1 MPDTPDDSQPPRTG
15 GSPAEPE
22 SKRHPVGVR
31 APGRVRQRL
40 SKGKKVTILGLIA
53 LTFHLVGLALSVHA
67 VMGTRTSQGAIAW
80 AVSLVSF
87 PYVAV
92 PAYLVLGRS
101 KFNGYVTERRLDAL
115 ETEEEAVKEARQHV
129 APFVGTLGDEY
140 PAVRAAERLAE
151 LPVLTGND
159 AELLID
165 GPATFESIFEG
176 IARAEDYVLV
186 QFFIVKDDDLGRAL
200 KDSMIAAAG
209 RGVRVLFLFDEVG
222 SNKLPKSY
230 LNDLRAAGIEAYNFH
245 TQQGPSNR
253 FQINFRNHRK
263 IVVVDGYE
271 GWVGG
276 HNVGDEYMG
285 RSAKFGHWRDTHVRI
300 EGPAALALQLSFV
313 EDWHWATGD
322 TPGLDWVP
330 QASQH
335 ADVPVLIVPSGP
347 ADRRETATLMFTH
360 VINSAHER
368 VWIASPYFVPDEGVM
383 NALRL
388 AALRDVDV
396 RILIPNEPDHL
407 LVYLA
412 AFHFYEEM
420 KDSGITVYRYTEGF
434 MHQKAILVDE
444 ASAIGTANF
453 DNRSFRLNFEITA
466 FFLDPD
472 FTREVEAMFEED
484 FRRSRLMTQAD
495 LDDKPFWFRPAVRAA
510 RLTAPVL

>member
-1 MPDTPDDSQPPRTG
+1 M
-15 GSPAEPE
+15 
-22 SKRHPVGVR
+22 
-31 APGRVRQRL
+31 
-40 SKGKKVTILGLIA
+40 TILGLLA
-53 LTFHLVGLALSVHA
+53 LSFHLAGLALSIHA
-67 VMGTRTSQGAIAW
+67 VMGTRTAQGAIAW

-101 KFNGYVTERRLDAL
+101 KFNGYVSARRLDAL
-115 ETEEEAVKEARQHV
+115 ETEEEAIKEVRENA
-129 APFVGTLGDEY
+129 APFIGTLGDEF

-151 LPVLTGND
+151 IPVLTGND

-165 GPATFESIFEG
+165 GQETFESIFEG
-176 IARAEDYVLV
+176 IARAGDYVLV
-186 QFFIVKDDDLGRAL
+186 QFFIVKDDELGRAL
-200 KDSMIAAAG
+200 RDSMIAAAG
-209 RGVRVLFLFDEVG
+209 RGIRVLFLFDEVG
-222 SNKLPKSY
+222 SHKLPKSY
-230 LNDLRAAGIEAYNFH
+230 LSELRVAGVEAYNFH
-245 TQQGPSNR
+245 TRQGPSNR

-263 IVVVDGYE
+263 IVVVDGKE

-285 RSAKFGHWRDTHVRI
+285 RSSQFGRWRDTHVRI

-313 EDWHWATGD
+313 EDWHWATGE
-322 TPGLDWVP
+322 TPDLNWVP
-330 QASQH
+330 QASEA
-335 ADVPVLIVPSGP
+335 ADIPVLIVPSGP
-347 ADRRETATLMFTH
+347 ADARETAALMFTH
-360 VINSAHER
+360 VINSARER

-396 RILIPNEPDHL
+396 RILIPDEPDHY

-420 KDSGITVYRYTEGF
+420 KDSGITVYRYTDGF
-434 MHQKAILVDE
+434 MHGKSILVDDV
-444 ASAIGTANF
+444 SAVGTANF

-472 FTREVEAMFEED
+472 FTREIEAMFEED
-484 FRRSRLMTQAD
+484 FRHSRLMTPAD
-495 LDDKPFWFRPAVRAA
+495 FDGKPFWFRPAVRAA
-510 RLTAPVL
+510 RLTAPVQ

>member
-1 MPDTPDDSQPPRTG
+1 M
-15 GSPAEPE
+15 
-22 SKRHPVGVR
+22 
-31 APGRVRQRL
+31 
-40 SKGKKVTILGLIA
+40 SKGKRRTMLGVIALLLHITGLGLA
-53 LTFHLVGLALSVHA
+53 VHA
-67 VMGTRTSQGAIAW
+67 VMSTRTSQGAIAW
-80 AVSLVSF
+80 TVSLVSF

-101 KFNGYVTERRLDAL
+101 KFNGYVT
-115 ETEEEAVKEARQHV
+115 ARQQDRV
-129 APFVGTLGDEY
+129 EIQDEAFREKERVVRPFITNLADEY
-140 PAVRAAERLAE
+140 PGVRAGERLAE
-151 LPVLTGND
+151 IPVLSGND
-159 AELLID
+159 AELLVD

-176 IARAEDYVLV
+176 VARAEEYVLV
-186 QFFIVKDDDLGRAL
+186 QFFIVKDDELGRAL
-200 KDSMIAAAG
+200 KEALIEAAG
-209 RGVRVLFLFDEVG
+209 RGVRVQFLYDEVG

-230 LNDLRAAGIEAYNFH
+230 KETLRSAGVEVRNFH
-245 TQQGPSNR
+245 TRQGPSNR

-263 IVVVDGYE
+263 IVVVDGQE

-285 RSAKFGHWRDTHVRI
+285 RSPKFGRWRDTHVRI
-300 EGPAALALQLSFV
+300 EGPAVLALQLSFV
-313 EDWHWATGD
+313 EDWHWATGV
-322 TPGLDWVP
+322 TPDLPWIPRAAPD
-330 QASQH
+330 
-335 ADVPVLIVPSGP
+335 ADIPVLVVPSGP
-347 ADRRETATLMFTH
+347 ADPRETATLMFTH
-360 VINSAHER
+360 VINSAQER

-388 AALRDVDV
+388 ASLRGVDV

-420 KDSGITVYRYTEGF
+420 KDSGITIYRYTDGF
-434 MHQKAILVDE
+434 MHGKSILVDQT
-444 ASAIGTANF
+444 SAIGTANF

-466 FFLDPD
+466 FFLDPE

-484 FRRSRLMTQAD
+484 FRSSRLMTQAD

>member
-1 MPDTPDDSQPPRTG
+1 MPETPDDPQPPKAG
-15 GSPAEPE
+15 GSLEPDTERRPARRP
-22 SKRHPVGVR
+22 R
-31 APGRVRQRL
+31 APWHCRRL
-40 SKGKKVTILGLIA
+40 SKGRKVTILSLIA
-53 LTFHLVGLALSVHA
+53 LAFHLVGLALSVHA
-67 VMGTRTSQGAIAW
+67 VMGTRTAQGAIAW

-101 KFNGYVTERRLDAL
+101 KFNGYVTARQQDLV
-115 ETEEEAVKEARQHV
+115 ETQEEAFRQKERMV
-129 APFVGTLGDEY
+129 APFVASLADEF
-140 PAVRAAERLAE
+140 PSVRAGERLAE
-151 LPVLTGND
+151 IPVLTGND

-200 KDSMIAAAG
+200 KDSMIGAAG
-209 RGVRVLFLFDEVG
+209 RGVRVLFLYDEVG
-222 SNKLPKSY
+222 SSKLPTSY
-230 LNDLRAAGIEAYNFH
+230 KDKLRAAGVEVYNFH

-263 IVVVDGYE
+263 IVVVDGHE

-285 RSAKFGHWRDTHVRI
+285 RSPKFGHWRDTHVRI
-300 EGPAALALQLSFV
+300 EGPAVLALQLSFV
-313 EDWHWATGD
+313 EDWHWATGV
-322 TPGLDWVP
+322 TPDMNWSP
-330 QASQH
+330 YAAPD
-335 ADVPVLIVPSGP
+335 ADIPVLIVPSGP

-360 VINSAHER
+360 VINSAIER

-412 AFHFYEEM
+412 AFHYYEEM
-420 KDSGITVYRYTEGF
+420 QDSGITFYRYTEGF

-444 ASAIGTANF
+444 VSAIGTANF

-484 FRRSRLMTQAD
+484 FRRSRPMTQAD

-510 RLTAPVL
+510 RLTAPVQ